1 MSEDFHGMLLRGFN
15 EAEDRVGLNQALE
28 LVERDSLGQRLPPFP
43 PPLSISS
50 ATRGRDG
57 FGSGFLP
64 NGEETG
70 VAVAPT
76 KSTGG
81 PGVNDS
87 PTGTPEIS
95 ASSSVP
101 VYVMLPLDTVNAEGV
116 FKYKSSPWFLQTLQ
130 ELISSGI
137 HGVAVDVWW
146 GAVEKKPRL
155 YDFSGY
161 EELFEFLIS
170 LGLKIQVV
178 LAFHACGGN
187 VGDTAVVPLPSWVL
201 SSGER
206 DPDIFY
212 TDRPRQQSPG
222 NRNPECIS
230 LFADDEAGILR
241 GRSPLQ
247 CYVDFMKAFRDAF
260 LSKGSGTTESIS
272 EVVLGTGPC
281 GELRYPS
288 YAETNGWRFPGI
300 GEFQCYDRRALASLA
315 SAAEACGRPE
325 WGHGGPEGVGDYNST
340 PDETVFF
347 RRWDGTWETEYG
359 QFFLEW
365 YSQAL
370 LDHGER
376 MLQAAASVFNIL
388 DLKTPRGRTS
398 NGTSGTN
405 GTNGTNGIVGGICK
419 TNNSQKDPTSP
430 NSVTSDRT
438 DHSESG
444 LSLQESELTE
454 LTDAMDLSQHGGNIS
469 VSLLDTNHVEALQ
482 RQGSLGRDRGE
493 RGGSGER
500 SGSGTLPERVP
511 ERAPSGGFAKSRGPS
526 YASFKSSASVSDG
539 LNSMEEWV
547 WPTPSGKRVNIN
559 LKIAGVH
566 WWYHTKS
573 RPAELTAGYR
583 GYDGIINLC
592 AKYGVGLTLTC
603 VEMCDAQHPPEALC
617 GPEGLL
623 REVKESACLV
633 GVPLAGENA
642 LPCFMP
648 NAIDESALQRIVYNT
663 QPRAVDVDEEILA
676 DDGGVVGHMDAY
688 IRRAS
693 SSTTS
698 SGSWRMDN
706 GPMGATATTTN
717 DTLNA
722 TNGKHGA
729 ARLQVDD
736 ESGSPKSGNL
746 LPPMRSFTFLRLTP
760 DMIASDTDQSQ
771 WKQFMKLMSRNA
783 LRFKTS
789 ERGWRRDLG
798 FHHDTE
804 DAAMGTTNTLR

>member
-1 MSEDFHGMLLRGFN
+1 MSGELHGTLMINDDEQADRPGLNELLN
-15 EAEDRVGLNQALE
+15 EALE
-28 LVERDSLGQRLPPFP
+28 SRDPLGQRLPPLPVGFP
-43 PPLSISS
+43 
-50 ATRGRDG
+50 R
-57 FGSGFLP
+57 F
-64 NGEETG
+64 GEEAPAPAPLEKAAG
-70 VAVAPT
+70 VP
-76 KSTGG
+76 
-81 PGVNDS
+81 
-87 PTGTPEIS
+87 
-95 ASSSVP
+95 SSSVP

-116 FKYKSSPWFLQTLQ
+116 FEYKSSPWFLQTLQ
-130 ELISSGI
+130 ELIKSGI

-146 GAVEKKPRL
+146 GSVEKKPRL

-161 EELFEFLIS
+161 EELFDFLIS

-201 SSGER
+201 ASGER

-230 LFADDEAGILR
+230 LFADEEGGILR

-260 LSKGSGTTESIS
+260 LSRGSSTTDAIS

-325 WGHGGPEGVGDYNST
+325 WGHGGPEGVGDYNSMPEDT
-340 PDETVFF
+340 SFF
-347 RRWDGTWETEYG
+347 KSWDGTWETEYG
-359 QFFLEW
+359 EFFLDW
-365 YSQAL
+365 YSTAL

-376 MLQAAASVFNIL
+376 MLQAAASVFNVL
-388 DLKTPRGRTS
+388 DLKTPRGTVLG
-398 NGTSGTN
+398 NAAGGTN
-405 GTNGTNGIVGGICK
+405 
-419 TNNSQKDPTSP
+419 QKDLVASP
-430 NSVTSDRT
+430 DSVTSGRT
-438 DHSESG
+438 ERSESG
-444 LSLQESELTE
+444 LSLEESELTE
-454 LTDAMDLSQHGGNIS
+454 LTDAMDLSQHGGTLN
-469 VSLLDTNHVEALQ
+469 VLDTSHLEALQ
-482 RQGSLGRDRGE
+482 RQGSLGRGE

-500 SGSGTLPERVP
+500 SEERSGVLPPP
-511 ERAPSGGFAKSRGPS
+511 ERAPSTGGFAKSRGPS

-559 LKIAGVH
+559 IKIAGVH

-583 GYDGIINLC
+583 GYDGIISLC

-603 VEMCDAQHPPEALC
+603 VEMCDSQHPPGAMC

-623 REVKESACLV
+623 REVKEAACRV

-663 QPRAVDVDEEILA
+663 QPRAVDVDIDEEMVQVN
-676 DDGGVVGHMDAY
+676 GGGRWAGNANANSDAND
-688 IRRAS
+688 S
-693 SSTTS
+693 PTS
-698 SGSWRMDN
+698 SGSAGAARPADTGN
-706 GPMGATATTTN
+706 GNGN
-717 DTLNA
+717 GIA
-722 TNGKHGA
+722 TNGERNGPPE
-729 ARLQVDD
+729 DD
-736 ESGSPKSGNL
+736 PSPTMSNGGNVGNVGNVGNGENKL

-760 DMIASDTDQSQ
+760 DMIASDADQTR
-771 WKQFMKLMSRNA
+771 WNRFMKLMSRNA
-783 LRFKTS
+783 LRIKTD
-789 ERGWRRDLG
+789 RWRRDLG
-798 FHHDTE
+798 FFHNDE
-804 DAAMGTTNTLR
+804 V

>member
-1 MSEDFHGMLLRGFN
+1 MIDLLGV
-15 EAEDRVGLNQALE
+15 DG
-28 LVERDSLGQRLPPFP
+28 ERDMERDLGDALGSGIAREALAGAATTAVTTATEEARGCRPEEVGSIVEAGAMGEAGEAGGPVAAPARPAVTSSFLKPPIPPSL
-43 PPLSISS
+43 PPLSIHASKEHMGVQGKQRQEGLS
-50 ATRGRDG
+50 DCA
-57 FGSGFLP
+57 
-64 NGEETG
+64 ET
-70 VAVAPT
+70 
-76 KSTGG
+76 
-81 PGVNDS
+81 S
-87 PTGTPEIS
+87 PTTS
-95 ASSSVP
+95 NSVP

-130 ELISSGI
+130 ELINSGI

-161 EELFEFLIS
+161 EELFELLIM

-201 SSGER
+201 ACGER

-230 LFADDEAGILR
+230 LFADEEGGVLR

-260 LSKGSGTTESIS
+260 LVNGEIFVDAIH

-315 SAAEACGRPE
+315 SAAEDVGRPE
-325 WGHGGPEGVGDYNST
+325 WGHAGPHDVGDYNST
-340 PDETVFF
+340 PDETGFF
-347 RRWDGTWETEYG
+347 RSWDGAWDTAYG
-359 QFFLEW
+359 RFFLAW
-365 YSQAL
+365 YTQAL
-370 LDHGER
+370 LDHGDR
-376 MLQAAASVFNIL
+376 MLQAAASVFNVL
-388 DLKTPRGRTS
+388 DLKTPRAEGCGGGGGGGMCRSPGAGKAIS
-398 NGTSGTN
+398 NGIQQPLSA
-405 GTNGTNGIVGGICK
+405 IV
-419 TNNSQKDPTSP
+419 SP
-430 NSVTSDRT
+430 NSATSEHSM
-438 DHSESG
+438 HSEPMPLDTNQQSTS
-444 LSLQESELTE
+444 LSCQESDV
-454 LTDAMDLSQHGGNIS
+454 TDTMDLSQHGG
-469 VSLLDTNHVEALQ
+469 VAALGLDDPTLEP
-482 RQGSLGRDRGE
+482 QGSRGF
-493 RGGSGER
+493 S
-500 SGSGTLPERVP
+500 S
-511 ERAPSGGFAKSRGPS
+511 APLTGFAKSRGPS

-539 LNSMEEWV
+539 LNCMEEWV

-566 WWYHTKS
+566 WWYHAKS
-573 RPAELTAGYR
+573 RPAELTAGYM
-583 GYDGIINLC
+583 GYEGVISLC

-623 REVKESACLV
+623 LEVKEVACRL

-648 NAIDESALQRIVYNT
+648 HAVDESALQRIVYNT
-663 QPRAVDVDEEILA
+663 QPHALDVDLTDAEMLIVSA
-676 DDGGVVGHMDAY
+676 NCGSIDKSDGKLKC
-688 IRRAS
+688 RPSSLAS
-693 SSTTS
+693 SS
-698 SGSWRMDN
+698 GSLDEKAAN
-706 GPMGATATTTN
+706 GGME
-717 DTLNA
+717 
-722 TNGKHGA
+722 NG
-729 ARLQVDD
+729 V
-736 ESGSPKSGNL
+736 GSPRSGNL

-760 DMIASDTDQSQ
+760 DMIASETYQKQ
-771 WKQFMKLMSRNA
+771 WNRFMKLMRKNA

-789 ERGWRRDLG
+789 ERWRRDLG
-798 FHHDTE
+798 FHHE
-804 DAAMGTTNTLR
+804 DNEETI

>member
-1 MSEDFHGMLLRGFN
+1 MVDHQGVGGESRMGRDPGDAVLGAGISREALAGALANGSTTATADGRVIEEAGAIGGSVGAIGEADAPSAAPTRPAVMSSAF
-15 EAEDRVGLNQALE
+15 
-28 LVERDSLGQRLPPFP
+28 SKPPIP
-43 PPLSISS
+43 PTLPPLSIRTSKDQIDKQGKQRLEVS
-50 ATRGRDG
+50 ADRA
-57 FGSGFLP
+57 
-64 NGEETG
+64 ET
-70 VAVAPT
+70 
-76 KSTGG
+76 
-81 PGVNDS
+81 S
-87 PTGTPEIS
+87 PA
-95 ASSSVP
+95 ASNSVP

-130 ELISSGI
+130 ELINSGI

-161 EELFEFLIS
+161 EELFELLIL

-201 SSGER
+201 ACGER

-230 LFADDEAGILR
+230 LFADEEGGVLR

-260 LSKGSGTTESIS
+260 LLKGEIFVDAIS

-315 SAAEACGRPE
+315 SAAEDVGRPE
-325 WGHGGPEGVGDYNST
+325 WGHAGPHDVGDYNST
-340 PDETVFF
+340 PDETGFF
-347 RRWDGTWETEYG
+347 RSWDGAWDTAYG
-359 QFFLEW
+359 RFFLGW

-370 LDHGER
+370 LDHGDR
-376 MLQAAASVFNIL
+376 MLQAAASVFNVL
-388 DLKTPRGRTS
+388 DLKTPRAEGGGGGGGGGGGVCRS
-398 NGTSGTN
+398 PSAHKSIGDGMQQPA
-405 GTNGTNGIVGGICK
+405 IV
-419 TNNSQKDPTSP
+419 SP
-430 NSVTSDRT
+430 NSVTSEQST
-438 DHSESG
+438 HSEPMPSDTNQQSMS
-444 LSLQESELTE
+444 LSCHDSEPA
-454 LTDAMDLSQHGGNIS
+454 DAMDLSQHGG
-469 VSLLDTNHVEALQ
+469 TAMH
-482 RQGSLGRDRGE
+482 
-493 RGGSGER
+493 GSGDHTLEWQGAR
-500 SGSGTLPERVP
+500 GFSSG
-511 ERAPSGGFAKSRGPS
+511 PSTGFAKSRGPS

-539 LNSMEEWV
+539 LNCMEEWV

-573 RPAELTAGYR
+573 RPAELTAGYM
-583 GYDGIINLC
+583 GYEGIISLC

-603 VEMCDAQHPPEALC
+603 VEMCDAQHPPAALC

-623 REVKESACLV
+623 LEVKEVACRL

-648 NAIDESALQRIVYNT
+648 NAVDESALQRIVYNT
-663 QPRAVDVDEEILA
+663 QPHALDVDPA
-676 DDGGVVGHMDAY
+676 DAEMMIFNANSGQSDKSDGY
-688 IRRAS
+688 LRSRRTPSLAS
-693 SSTTS
+693 SS
-698 SGSWRMDN
+698 GSLDEKAEN
-706 GPMGATATTTN
+706 G
-717 DTLNA
+717 DRLE
-722 TNGKHGA
+722 NGT
-729 ARLQVDD
+729 
-736 ESGSPKSGNL
+736 GSPRGGNL

-760 DMIASDTDQSQ
+760 EMTSSETYQKQ
-771 WKQFMKLMSRNA
+771 WNRFMKLMRKNA

-789 ERGWRRDLG
+789 QRWRRDLG
-798 FHHDTE
+798 FHHE
-804 DAAMGTTNTLR
+804 DYEEAF